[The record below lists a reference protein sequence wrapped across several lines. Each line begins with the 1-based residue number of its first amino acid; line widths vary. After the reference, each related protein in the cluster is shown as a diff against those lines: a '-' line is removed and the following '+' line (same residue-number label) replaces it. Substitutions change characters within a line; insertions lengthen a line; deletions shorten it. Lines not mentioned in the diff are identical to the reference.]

1 MSSDWKILVTGA
13 TGYVASHLLP
23 ELLKGKGRVRA
34 LVLPGEEDANLR
46 RLGVEVVRGDLRD
59 RPSLLS
65 ALKGIDLCFHLAGI
79 NSFWIPRRS
88 DYYQVNV
95 EGVQHLLEAARE
107 AGVRRVV
114 HTSSVVT
121 IGEKK
126 GEIGNEETVHRGY
139 FLSHYERSK
148 YLGEKEALKAAGKDL
163 EVVVVN
169 PSSAY
174 GPGRVTGS
182 GKMFLDFLCGKLPGL
197 FGGNTNLLFIEDMVK
212 GHLLA
217 AERGRSGERY
227 ILAGENLTV
236 EEAFRQA
243 AKIAGLSA
251 IPRRIPTPLVWAIC
265 WSGHLRSFFTGEP
278 PRLSR
283 DQVRT
288 LLHGIRVDNSRAHR
302 ELGLDFTPL
311 VQGLVRTI
319 EGYRRA
325 DLIPQP
331 GRTN

>member
-1 MSSDWKILVTGA
+1 MKILVTGA
-13 TGYVASHLLP
+13 TGYVAGHLLP

-46 RLGVEVVRGDLRD
+46 SLGVEVVRGDLRD
-59 RPSLLS
+59 SLSLLS

-79 NSFWIPRRS
+79 NSFWMPRRR
-88 DYYQVNV
+88 DYYEVNV
-95 EGVQHLLEAARE
+95 EGVRHILKAARK

-126 GEIGNEETVHRGY
+126 GETGTEETVHRGY

-148 YLGEKEALKAAGKDL
+148 YLGEKEALENADSSL

-182 GKMFLDFLCGKLPGL
+182 GKMFLDFLRGRLPGL
-197 FGGNTNLLFIEDMVK
+197 FGGTINLLFIEDMVR

-236 EEAFRQA
+236 EEAFRA
-243 AKIAGLSA
+243 AAEIAGLSA
-251 IPRRIPTPLVWAIC
+251 IPRRIPTPLVWGIC
-265 WSGHLRSFFTGEP
+265 WSGHLRSYFTGKP

-288 LLHGIRVDNSRAHR
+288 LLHGIRVDSSKARQ
-302 ELGLDFTPL
+302 ELGLDFTPFA
-311 VQGLVRTI
+311 QGLARTI

-325 DLIPQP
+325 NLIPP
-331 GRTN
+331 PTGTN

>member
-1 MSSDWKILVTGA
+1 MGSDLKILVTGA
-13 TGYVASHLLP
+13 TGYVAGHLLP
-23 ELLKGKGRVRA
+23 ELLKGKQPVRA
-34 LVLPGEEDANLR
+34 LVLPGEGDANLR
-46 RLGVEVVRGDLRD
+46 SLGVEVVRGDLRD
-59 RPSLLS
+59 ASSLVS
-65 ALKGIDLCFHLAGI
+65 ALEGIDLCFHLAGI
-79 NSFWIPRRS
+79 NSFWIRNRR
-88 DYYQVNV
+88 DYYEINV
-95 EGVQHLLEAARE
+95 KGVRSLLEAAKK

-126 GEIGNEETVHRGY
+126 GEIGTEETVHRGY

-148 YLGEKEALKAAGKDL
+148 YLGEKEALGMAGPDL

-182 GKMFLDFLCGKLPGL
+182 GKMFLDFLRGKLPGL
-197 FGGNTNLLFIEDMVK
+197 FGGIINLLFIGDMVK

-217 AERGRSGERY
+217 AEWGRSGERY
-227 ILAGENLTV
+227 ILAGENLSV
-236 EEAFRQA
+236 EEAFRA
-243 AKIAGLSA
+243 AAEIAGLSA
-251 IPRRIPTPLVWAIC
+251 IPRRIPTSLVWGIC
-265 WSGHLRSFFTGEP
+265 WSGHLRSFFTGKP

-288 LLHGIRVDNSRAHR
+288 LLHGIRVDHSKARR
-302 ELGLDFTPL
+302 ELGLDFTPFAEAL
-311 VQGLVRTI
+311 ARTI

-325 DLIPQP
+325 HLIP
-331 GRTN
+331 GAMGTS

>member
-1 MSSDWKILVTGA
+1 MSGDLKILVTGA

-46 RLGVEVVRGDLRD
+46 SLGVEVVRGDLRD
-59 RPSLLS
+59 SPSLLF

-79 NSFWIPRRS
+79 NSFWIRHRR
-88 DYYQVNV
+88 DYYEINV
-95 EGVQHLLEAARE
+95 KGVRGLLEAARE
-107 AGVRRVV
+107 AGVKRVV

-126 GEIGNEETVHRGY
+126 GEIGNEETTHRGY
-139 FLSHYERSK
+139 FLSHYEHSK
-148 YLGEKEALKAAGKDL
+148 YLGEKEALEMAGRDL
-163 EVVVVN
+163 EVVVLN

-182 GKMFLDFLCGKLPGL
+182 GKMFLDFLRGRLPGL
-197 FGGNTNLLFIEDMVK
+197 FGGTINLLFIEDMVK

-236 EEAFRQA
+236 EEAFRA
-243 AKIAGLSA
+243 AAEIARLPA
-251 IPRRIPTPLVWAIC
+251 IPARIPAPLIWAIC
-265 WSGHLRSFFTGEP
+265 WSGHLRSLFTGKP

-288 LLHGIRVDNSRAHR
+288 LLHGIRVDSSKARQ
-302 ELGLDFTPL
+302 ELGLDFTPFAK
-311 VQGLVRTI
+311 GLARTI

-325 DLIPQP
+325 NLIPP
-331 GRTN
+331 PTGTN